1 MGKFNYIIEQA
12 PKASG
17 KVETICLPASKSI
30 SNRALII
37 SALTS
42 GCAISNVADCDDTNA
57 MRQALT
63 SPHAQTVNIGAAGT
77 AMRFLTAYFAMQPWR
92 TVTLDG
98 SPRMRRRPIGEL
110 VEALRHCGAE
120 IDYIGEGGFPPLGI
134 DGRHLEAQ
142 APLRMRGNVSSQYVS
157 AMMMIAPM
165 MKSGLTIEI
174 EGGLTSRP
182 YVEMTAAL
190 MRHFGAEVTVGETEI
205 AIAAKPYREN
215 TLTVESDWSAA
226 SYWYEIKALCPDL
239 QIALKGL
246 SEGSLQGDSRIA
258 EYFRNFGVETVYTSE
273 GVKLKSSP
281 DSITKN
287 LALDLS
293 SQPDIAQTIV
303 VTACL
308 MGVPFRI
315 DGLATLRIKETD
327 RLEALRAQ
335 LASLGYAI
343 EVIGDTALSWDGSR
357 IAADPN
363 PQILTYDDHRM
374 AMAFAPAAVCVP
386 GLTILDAAVVSKS
399 YPDYWQHLE
408 QVGFKLNIAK

>member
-1 MGKFNYIIEQA
+1 MDKFNYIIEKA
-12 PKASG
+12 PTASG
-17 KVETICLPASKSI
+17 EAQTICLPASKSI

-37 SALTS
+37 SALAE
-42 GCAISNVADCDDTNA
+42 GCTIDNVAVCDDTDA
-57 MRQALT
+57 MRKALA

-92 TVTLDG
+92 AVTLDG

-120 IDYIGEGGFPPLGI
+120 IDYLGEEGFPPLGI

-142 APLRMRGNVSSQYVS
+142 SALRMRGNVSSQYVS
-157 AMMMIAPM
+157 AMMMVAPM

-190 MRHFGAEVTVGETEI
+190 MRHFGAEVTVGEAEI
-205 AIAAKPYREN
+205 TVAAKPYKAN
-215 TLTVESDWSAA
+215 ALTVESDWSAA

-239 QIALKGL
+239 KITLKGL
-246 SEGSLQGDSRIA
+246 TANSLQGDSRIA
-258 EYFRNFGVETVYTSE
+258 DYFRNFGVETVYTDG
-273 GVKLKSSP
+273 GVELKHSP
-281 DSITKN
+281 DSITEN

-308 MGVPFRI
+308 MGIPFRI

-335 LASLGYAI
+335 LATLGYAI
-343 EVIGDTALSWDGSR
+343 EVIGDSALKWDGSR
-357 IAADPN
+357 IEAAAH

-374 AMAFAPAAVCVP
+374 AMAFAPAALLVP
-386 GLTILDAAVVSKS
+386 GLEILDAGVVSKS
-399 YPDYWQHLE
+399 YPAYWQHLE
-408 QVGFKLNIAK
+408 QVGFKLKQTK